1 MNRSSYV
8 LIRLRFC
15 LASLIG
21 VAVLLCLTPAVSAQM
36 VTIGGAM
43 EGNLPVNPGDTIRAG
58 YDFTMPG
65 NHPGTTVTVTTGIVQ
80 MNVVCPDGSAQ
91 TLTITLPVQSYTRWA
106 PMTTDGTRQPIR
118 RVRWSIRARPWR
130 HSRFAVAG
138 RV

>member
-15 LASLIG
+15 LTSLIG
-21 VAVLLCLTPAVSAQM
+21 VAVLMCLTPTVGAQM
-36 VTIGGAM
+36 VTIGGSM

-65 NHPGTTVTVTTGIVQ
+65 NHPGTTVTVTAGIVQ
-80 MNVVCPDGSAQ
+80 MNVVCPDASAQ
-91 TLTITLPVQSYTRWA
+91 TLTITLPVQSYTVGANDNSWYPSADQTSSLIYQGSTMA
-106 PMTTDGTRQPIR
+106 PLTL
-118 RVRWSIRARPWR
+118 
-130 HSRFAVAG
+130 AVAG